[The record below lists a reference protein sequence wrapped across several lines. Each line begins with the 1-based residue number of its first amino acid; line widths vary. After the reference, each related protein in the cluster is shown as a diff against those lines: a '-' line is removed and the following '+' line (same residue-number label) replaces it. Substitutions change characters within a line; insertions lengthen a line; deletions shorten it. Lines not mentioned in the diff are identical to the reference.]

1 MGAELAPI
9 RRGLFFRLVWVG
21 AILTGALT
29 HSAEGLAQ
37 TASQITPP
45 SFRPDQQR
53 VGGALIFSGRPG
65 LDAPAGAERLWI
77 RLSGVNIEGGRG
89 ELAAAQQLLRER
101 LMRGRVPASEL
112 FSAARELEAAYARAG
127 YVLTRVLLPAQNLR
141 DGGQLRIVIVSGY
154 VERIDA
160 SAVPEA
166 VRARVEKLLAPL
178 IAKRELQLR
187 DIERQLMLAGDT
199 PGVALRSALSP
210 GTELGGAILVLQAQY
225 RPVSGTVGVDN
236 TLSGA
241 LGRSTL
247 SAGIDVNSVFGLGEA
262 IYLRAA
268 GHPSGSDA
276 AGFGALFD
284 QYPRMRTLSGGTVI
298 PLGTDGLTLNL
309 EATESRTTPKPTIG
323 SLQTASVFDRYS
335 VRLRYPWI
343 RSRELTFASE
353 LIFDAEEERVDIL
366 ASGLKLPISLDRLR
380 VLRAASDGVMQ
391 LPGGGVLSG
400 RAILSAG
407 LDAFGARTASD
418 ATPLLP
424 LSRFG
429 ADADF
434 RKAEA
439 LLSVAQPLAEHFGV
453 ALFARGQTS
462 FNQALPRAEQLGI
475 ASFQELSTFDAG
487 TLGGDSGWIVRAE
500 VNSPWQTAIV
510 GVPVTATPYAFAA
523 TGALYLQR
531 PTVLEQ
537 GTTHVSSIGLGVRL
551 AATLDPAFSQA
562 SLALEFGRRY
572 RDDLLPNS
580 NRFTMVGSIRF

>member
-1 MGAELAPI
+1 M
-9 RRGLFFRLVWVG
+9 
-21 AILTGALT
+21 
-29 HSAEGLAQ
+29 
-37 TASQITPP
+37 
-45 SFRPDQQR
+45 
-53 VGGALIFSGRPG
+53 
-65 LDAPAGAERLWI
+65 I
-77 RLSGVNIEGGRG
+77 RLSGVSVEGGRG
-89 ELAAAQQLLRER
+89 ELEAER
-101 LMRGRVPASEL
+101 QKLQARLTRGRIPASEL
-112 FSAARELEAAYARAG
+112 FAAARELEAAYARAG

-166 VRARVEKLLAPL
+166 VRARVESVLAPL
-178 IAKRELQLR
+178 IGKRELRLGE
-187 DIERQLMLAGDT
+187 IERQLMIAGDT

-210 GTELGGAILVLQAQY
+210 GAELGATVLVVQARYRAI
-225 RPVSGTVGVDN
+225 SGTLGVDN

-247 SAGIDVNSVFGLGEA
+247 SAGVDVNSVFRMGET

-268 GHPSGSDA
+268 GHPSGSDVT
-276 AGFGALFD
+276 GFGGLFD
-284 QYPRMRTLSGGTVI
+284 RYPRMRTLAGGVVI

-309 EATESRTTPKPTIG
+309 EATESRTTPKPSFG
-323 SLQTASVFDRYS
+323 LPQTASVFDRYS
-335 VRLRYPWI
+335 VRLRYPWV

-366 ASGLKLPISLDRLR
+366 VAGLKLPISLDRLR
-380 VLRAASDGVMQ
+380 VLRTAVDGAMQ
-391 LPGGGVLSG
+391 LQGGGVLSG

-407 LDAFGARTASD
+407 LDAFGARSAADAS
-418 ATPLLP
+418 PLLP
-424 LSRFG
+424 LSRLG

-434 RKAEA
+434 QKAEGI
-439 LLSVAQPLAEHFGV
+439 LSFAQPLAEHLGV
-453 ALFARGQTS
+453 ALLARGQTS
-462 FNQALPRAEQLGI
+462 FNQPLPRAEQIGI

-500 VNSPWQTAIV
+500 VNSPWLTAFT
-510 GVPVTATPYAFAA
+510 GVPVTVTPYAFAA

-531 PTVLEQ
+531 STALEQ
-537 GTTHVSSIGLGVRL
+537 GTTHVSSIGLGLRL